1 MKLKF
6 IDYGRFLT
14 LNFIFIWP
22 LIMKSLLCCLLDGV
36 PALCACFKN
45 FVTRDE
51 VTEPVCSAL
60 RNLTHQNEHAN
71 AAVRQVKPF
80 CLTLPS
86 RCIIP

>member
-1 MKLKF
+1 M
-6 IDYGRFLT
+6 DSFLR
-14 LNFIFIWP
+14 
-22 LIMKSLLCCLLDGV
+22 CLSDGV

-71 AAVRQVKPF
+71 AAVRQVKHF
-80 CLTLPS
+80 CLILHSSNAYCILP
-86 RCIIP
+86 